1 MSKQRFTV
9 FLLPQ
14 EEGGFQAHFPYHP
27 DCFSWGSTVEEALE
41 KAKDS
46 IASHLEG
53 LMDVDA
59 DLGLDYVDLPYVTVA
74 SIEADISSTVLK
86 RAKREAVA
94 VNARSKQPATEAS
107 AQSGSD

>member
-1 MSKQRFTV
+1 MGKQRFTV

-27 DCFSWGSTVEEALE
+27 DCVSWGSTAGEALE
-41 KAKDS
+41 KAKAS

-74 SIEADISSTVLK
+74 SIEADLSSKVIK
-86 RAKREAVA
+86 QAKREVA
-94 VNARSKQPATEAS
+94 SMGNGSKEPAIQAGVRT
-107 AQSGSD
+107 